1 MEAKL
6 STLSRTTIVLL
17 IATLASGIMVSTAV
31 SAHPQALVASQ
42 VIAGSLA
49 A

>member
-1 MEAKL
+1 MESKL

-31 SAHPQALVASQ
+31 SARPQALVASQ

>member
-1 MEAKL
+1 METKL
-6 STLSRTTIVLL
+6 STLSRTTVVLL
-17 IATLASGIMVSTAV
+17 IATLASGIMVSSAV
-31 SAHPQALVASQ
+31 SAHPQALTASQ

>member
-1 MEAKL
+1 METKL

-17 IATLASGIMVSTAV
+17 IATLASGIMVSSAV
-31 SAHPQALVASQ
+31 SAHPQALLASR
-42 VIAGSLA
+42 VITSSLA

>member
-1 MEAKL
+1 MESKL
-6 STLSRTTIVLL
+6 TILSRTTIVLL

-31 SAHPQALVASQ
+31 SAHPQVLLASQ